1 MDDFDAIQTE
11 IQRLTEQESNLQQAA
26 GPATEALE
34 RLRQA
39 RDRSFIVKCVVV
51 IYGVV
56 IALTVL
62 YLIAR
67 GLLWKEDTFDNVSE
81 IIKVAVVPI
90 VTLVIGYY
98 FSKTA

>member
-11 IQRLTEQESNLQQAA
+11 IQRLAEQESNLQEAA
-26 GPATEALE
+26 GAATEALE

-51 IYGVV
+51 LYGVV
-56 IALTVL
+56 IGLTVL
-62 YLIAR
+62 YLITR

-81 IIKVAVVPI
+81 IVKVAVVPI